1 VTRQSKGEKQTKKKE
16 QKLKKQRTRRA
27 TMPAIL
33 RRDPLLAES
42 LRYHLPLHS
51 CLINKNWQ
59 SMKMVAI
66 FVVREAQAGLV
77 MVTFFIDLT
86 GFGLKEV
93 WGDYGLTPSD
103 IDTIKSKSVEDD
115 LPLESCDLPFASS
128 IIYGG
133 VEWAKKWGVK
143 LPKDYKVWMRILEP
157 LDADSIDLDLFGVDG
172 KPLFLVDDEEDLL
185 FGEFEI
191 DLNLLKDPIKI
202 GENGPSKKQLERIGD
217 IKGALIRFST
227 NPEFNEEFNDA
238 KSEYSGE
245 AKHLKDMKAADNITF
260 LDWYA
265 LEWESE
271 WGDTFPDRFVASH
284 GDLMSR
290 DVREMI
296 LGWRDVID
304 GIFEI
309 KGKRPDGYYMKNLVN
324 EREYTVYSTASME
337 DAPSFEIGDF
347 MGARIVPVQDFH
359 TFSGIVA
366 KMPCDGSDK
375 ARGDI
380 YRIVIETQT
389 LYPRKAFK
397 DNEEKLKKSIELVRR
412 DYDEFVGYFGSDE
425 LIGSGREM
433 AQRHQDFLRYT
444 VFDKKDPQTGLS
456 SAEKY
461 EREQGKAYQLPR
473 INYPGTLL
481 KQSDVGMLFDPLEGV
496 TFLEEWSLF
505 VDIFRNPDV
514 HISSWIK
521 NRKVKDVIEGYLES
535 DSISDIPF
543 RKMAKRFPDN
553 FARVIRYVL
562 NWEEFSVDMIDDLMR
577 YYKPETFDK
586 LPAHV
591 AVLDSEIMKFAYS
604 KGDE

>member
-1 VTRQSKGEKQTKKKE
+1 
-16 QKLKKQRTRRA
+16 
-27 TMPAIL
+27 MPAIL
-33 RRDPLLAES
+33 RRDPLLAEA
-42 LRYHLPLHS
+42 LRYHHPLHS
-51 CLINKNWQ
+51 CLINKGWQ
-59 SMKMVAI
+59 DMKMATI
-66 FVVREAQAGLV
+66 FVVREAPTGLV
-77 MVTFFIDLT
+77 MVTFFVDLT
-86 GFGLKEV
+86 GFGLKDA
-93 WGDYGLTPSD
+93 WGDYGLSSSD

-115 LPLESCDLPFASS
+115 LPLESCDLPFALS

-133 VEWAKKWGVK
+133 VEWAKKWGIK

-172 KPLFLVDDEEDLL
+172 KPLFMFDEDDDDFL
-185 FGEFEI
+185 FDELEV
-191 DLNLLKDPIKI
+191 DLNVLKDPLKI
-202 GENGPSKKQLERIGD
+202 GEDGPSRKQLERIGN
-217 IKGALIRFST
+217 IKGALIKFST
-227 NPEFNEEFNDA
+227 NPKFREEFNDA
-238 KSEYSGE
+238 KSDYPGA
-245 AKHLKDMKAADNITF
+245 AKHLDDMGVADKTTF
-260 LDWYA
+260 LDCYV
-265 LEWESE
+265 LEWKSES
-271 WGDTFPDRFVASH
+271 GDTFPDRFVEAH

-290 DVREMI
+290 DVRKMI
-296 LGWRDVID
+296 LGWRDVIC

-309 KGKRPDGYYMKNLVN
+309 KGKISNGYHMKNLIN
-324 EREYTVYSTASME
+324 EREYMVYATASME
-337 DAPSFEIGDF
+337 DARFFEIGDF
-347 MGARIVPVQDFH
+347 VSARIVPVRDFH

-366 KMPCDGSDK
+366 KMPCDGSDEE
-375 ARGDI
+375 RGDI
-380 YRIVIETQT
+380 YRIALKIQT
-389 LYPRKAFK
+389 RYPRMAFK
-397 DNEEKLKKSIELVRR
+397 DNEEKLKKSVELIRK

-433 AQRHQDFLRYT
+433 VQRYQEFLRYT

-461 EREQGKAYQLPR
+461 ERELGKAYQLPR

-481 KQSDVGMLFDPLEGV
+481 KHSDVGMLFDPLEGV

-514 HISSWIK
+514 HISGWIK
-521 NRKVKDVIEGYLES
+521 KRKVKDVIEGYLES

-543 RKMAKRFPDN
+543 RKMAERFPDN
-553 FARVIRYVL
+553 FARVIRHVL

-577 YYKPETFDK
+577 HYKPETFDK